1 MIKVNVQN
9 KKSLI
14 FKDNELLL
22 AFYYLAGEFVCD
34 FCSSKPL
41 VISKEENIDL
51 YNKINSIMDNNYI
64 FDDKNIKTQNKL
76 VWQSDQSKNKN
87 TSSLKNKFIIEKF
100 DELYKIS
107 CSNQQHSNYSKI
119 IVFSIKGN
127 GRYSLNLETGST
139 FQDDM
144 EMVFFQ
150 SFTTEYGIK
159 EKIKSLFKR

>member
-9 KKSLI
+9 KKVLI
-14 FKDNELLL
+14 FKDNELFL

-41 VISKEENIDL
+41 VVSKKENIDL
-51 YNKINSIMDNNYI
+51 YNKINSIMDNNYV

-100 DELYKIS
+100 GELYKIS

-119 IVFSIKGN
+119 IVFSINGN

>member
-9 KKSLI
+9 KKVLI
-14 FKDNELLL
+14 FKDNELFL

-34 FCSSKPL
+34 FCSNKPL
-41 VISKEENIDL
+41 VISKKENIDL
-51 YNKINSIMDNNYI
+51 YNKINSIMDNNYV
-64 FDDKNIKTQNKL
+64 FDDKNIKTQDKL

-100 DELYKIS
+100 GELYKIS
-107 CSNQQHSNYSKI
+107 CSNQQQSNYSKI
-119 IVFSIKGN
+119 IVFSINGN